1 MGEVYKNQKT
11 LNAVSFV
18 MEEIIKH
25 PQIAYDFI
33 DYHKQLLQ
41 LKDDYVT
48 LSGNYDLLLSR
59 YEKLQ
64 EVHFNLTIS
73 K

>member
-1 MGEVYKNQKT
+1 MGEVYKDQET

-18 MEEIIKH
+18 LEEIVKD
-25 PQIAYDFI
+25 PQVAYDFL
-33 DYHKQLLQ
+33 HHSKQFLQ

-59 YEKLQ
+59 YEHLQ
-64 EVHFNLTIS
+64 EARQNLSAS